1 MCCAHT
7 SIPLPLDRTIG
18 MSPTRSRDTWPR
30 EGEAIVRT
38 AGPARFRLG
47 LTESYAK
54 LQRLRGAY
62 EAPGATSA
70 GYELGLQTRIV
81 AYERVVRLLRA
92 RGGRVSQ
99 RTTNG
104 QRAAGMAAAGRPRC
118 ERMMQRVHR
127 DLEAMG
133 VLRVRHVRKSGAA
146 RRRGELDCLRLCS
159 APIGV
164 VALRSCRGVARRC
177 CNLHQFVRRC

>member
-1 MCCAHT
+1 MCCAHA

-81 AYERVVRLLRA
+81 AYERIVRRSA
-92 RGGRVSQ
+92 P
-99 RTTNG
+99 
-104 QRAAGMAAAGRPRC
+104 AAAVSRSGPPTASERPAWRP
-118 ERMMQRVHR
+118 Q
-127 DLEAMG
+127 AAP
-133 VLRVRHVRKSGAA
+133 GAN
-146 RRRGELDCLRLCS
+146 G
-159 APIGV
+159 
-164 VALRSCRGVARRC
+164 
-177 CNLHQFVRRC
+177 